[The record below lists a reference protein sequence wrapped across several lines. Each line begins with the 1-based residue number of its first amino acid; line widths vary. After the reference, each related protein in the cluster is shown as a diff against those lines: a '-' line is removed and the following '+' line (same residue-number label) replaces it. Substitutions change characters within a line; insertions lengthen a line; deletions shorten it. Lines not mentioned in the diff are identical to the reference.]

1 MDHSRSYFKVNVCIQ
16 LQLSGFSSD
25 GSQTAPLIM
34 FIKLGGVEYKACTR
48 KTFKCRGQQNENIN

>member
-34 FIKLGGVEYKACTR
+34 FIKLGGVEYKAR
-48 KTFKCRGQQNENIN
+48 KHKLIKCESSLD

>member
-25 GSQTAPLIM
+25 GSQTTPLIM
-34 FIKLGGVEYKACTR
+34 FIKLEVLNTKPVQEKLSNAEDS
-48 KTFKCRGQQNENIN
+48 KTKT